1 MTDQERLD
9 IIRTAMRYIRRA
21 LEGAQQGNLGGIAL
35 ALTIIDLM
43 ENREL
48 KDDTQDE

>member
-9 IIRTAMRYIRRA
+9 IIRTAMAHIRKA
-21 LEGAQQGNLGGIAL
+21 LEGAQGGNLGGIPL

-48 KDDTQDE
+48 KNDPKAE